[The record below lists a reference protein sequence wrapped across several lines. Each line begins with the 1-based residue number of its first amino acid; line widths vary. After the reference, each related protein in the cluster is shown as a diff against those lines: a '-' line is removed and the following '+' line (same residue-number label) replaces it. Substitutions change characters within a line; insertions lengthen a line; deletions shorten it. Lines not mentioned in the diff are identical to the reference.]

1 LFSELIRHR
10 YKLFPDERIRNQLL
24 SEVHHFSTLRHLVVA
39 ILSEEAG
46 FLDNPL
52 ENQILFQNIISEEL
66 LKKKVPSTLTYIT
79 HDSSNFREW
88 KQSAEI
94 RTHFCLAL
102 HRMAA
107 LLLTRAPQNEV
118 LHH

>member
-1 LFSELIRHR
+1 VLSAEPPGGPPTGYHAFKGRYPDMTDEELFSELIRHR

-66 LKKKVPSTLTYIT
+66 LKKKVPSTLT
-79 HDSSNFREW
+79 
-88 KQSAEI
+88 
-94 RTHFCLAL
+94 
-102 HRMAA
+102 
-107 LLLTRAPQNEV
+107 
-118 LHH
+118 